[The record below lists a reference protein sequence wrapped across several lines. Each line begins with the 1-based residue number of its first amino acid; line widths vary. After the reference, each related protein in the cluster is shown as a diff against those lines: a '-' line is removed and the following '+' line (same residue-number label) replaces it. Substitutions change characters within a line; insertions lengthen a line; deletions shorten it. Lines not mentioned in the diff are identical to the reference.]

1 MVRLVLCAR
10 DGSALPELAPD
21 EVLSCERTESVG
33 GGYSMDL
40 ETTRRLR
47 KGDRLLCRDATGTW
61 REYVVVG
68 LAEERG
74 SGTYRLEWSLM
85 ADLSECAHRALKVP
99 GKSGG
104 TTAADALAQALD
116 GTGWQVG
123 EVDVASRASCSYYY
137 ESKWECLRSV
147 VEAFGG
153 EVRADVEVG
162 PCGVESRKVSLVQH
176 LGTRTAV
183 RRFDYGCDMDG
194 ISREVSEDA
203 VVARIIP
210 RGKGE
215 ESGDGYGRRVTVES
229 VNGGLDYV
237 QDDEV
242 AEALR
247 VPDGKGGWR
256 YPEAVVVNEECE
268 TPAELLAWATSVLHD
283 YTRPKVTYSAD
294 VVQFAAA
301 GLDSKGIGVGD
312 EVQCVDRAFLGGE
325 GLRVEGRVVEMRVD
339 ELDPSRTRLT
349 IGDLA
354 GSAARDLASL
364 SRSLAD
370 TRQTV
375 AAVSGGATD
384 AASYVQALIDRINA
398 ELNAAGGYTYLHQ
411 GGGLWVYDRA
421 EDQGPTKA
429 INLVGGALRIASGK
443 TADGE
448 WDWKT
453 VMTAGDGILAD
464 AVTAARLVAGRIQ
477 SADGRSWWDLD
488 SGDVHLESYASSDDL
503 DEVAGR
509 LDAARLAVL
518 VDVSYAASASGTVA
532 PAAWAP
538 SPPAVP
544 AGQYLWTRTLTTYE
558 DGSSDASYTVARQGA
573 DGARGPKGDAG
584 EKGDAGP
591 QGATGATG
599 PIGPQGLKGDTGATG
614 PQGPTGPQGATGATG
629 PKGDGLDIKD
639 TRNDN
644 WPPSWYFS
652 NYPKTTVNEFK
663 QCSVIGLAGV
673 GTYCNLITYTPWG
686 DSSGGY
692 PKQTAKVEG
701 TGKEFWRVGTSAT
714 DWSPWVDPHG
724 EFVSLS
730 TRVTA
735 AETSI
740 NQNRDQIA
748 LAATKT
754 EVATL
759 TNNLTNNYY
768 TKTQADAAIKV
779 QADRVTSTVT
789 RVESLETSRSN
800 KGLFKETVDLSA
812 SSWDADT
819 YYPVVGTRIPYSGY
833 HDFQVN
839 VQLNSGTNPPWST
852 HAQGFTCNLSARMK
866 AGGWGTVDYGTLGW
880 IDDSSCNFCDAMP
893 AYIAQ
898 NTNSSKPVLYLRGGG
913 RYFVYCSYSCAW
925 EPSPSAWT
933 ESSQTYAPTATP
945 SNSSALVSSWAQ
957 RATVSEHTSKITQ
970 LDSRISSEV
979 SERTALGTK
988 VSALEQT
995 ASGITARVSS
1005 VERRAVVGSQRQ
1017 YYPST
1022 SPTSLAGGS
1031 WGTSAPAA
1039 AQGRYIWE
1047 RTLLTYGDGTAS
1059 YSPGE
1064 GGVCVTGN
1072 TGATGPQGAQ
1082 GPTGATGATGPKG
1095 SPGTDLSQGKAM
1107 YADPF
1112 FSSGTNGCSVYNN
1125 AGSGTVAVARQA
1137 RSADNPCTQR
1147 GHELKVT
1154 TSGAASPGHGG
1165 VYQTIQSR
1173 ANAVFV
1179 RRVIAKIPAGYSLM
1193 NAENSMGSGYSCEWL
1208 TDRAGTGAFRE
1219 YMYRYR
1225 CGASGTFSSGGHMYV
1240 TGGAVATASAPLVWY
1255 VACCQTYDMTGAPDA
1270 SEALAAASAAAQT
1283 VVELSTSVRQTNDSL
1298 TDSIARKTA
1307 EISALQGALSG
1318 LEGGL
1323 GSVSGRVSEVEASFR
1338 RTMDASGNPV
1348 LDLLTTA
1355 NGFGT
1360 RITNTEMA
1368 FMDSGQKVAYV
1379 SNKRLYIEQAEV
1391 VGQMQVGDYAFVQRP
1406 GHLSL
1411 KYVGA

>member
-47 KGDRLLCRDATGTW
+47 KGDRLLCRDAAGTW

-162 PCGVESRKVSLVQH
+162 PSGVASRKVSLVQH

-247 VPDGKGGWR
+247 VPDGRGGWR

-488 SGDVHLESYASSDDL
+488 SGDVHLAAYASSDDL
-503 DEVAGR
+503 DDVAGR
-509 LDAARLAVL
+509 LDAAKLIASVE
-518 VDVSYAASASGTVA
+518 VSYAASASGTVA

-538 SPPAVP
+538 SPPAAP

-558 DGSSDASYTVARQGA
+558 DGSSDAAYSVARQGS
-573 DGARGPKGDAG
+573 DGAKGDKGDAG
-584 EKGDAGP
+584 AQGPTGP
-591 QGATGATG
+591 QGAA
-599 PIGPQGLKGDTGATG
+599 G
-614 PQGPTGPQGATGATG
+614 PQGPTGPQGVTGATG

-644 WPPSWYFS
+644 QPPSWYFS
-652 NYPKTTVNEFK
+652 NYPKTTVNELK

-673 GTYCNLITYTPWG
+673 GALCNLVTYVPWG

-724 EFVSLS
+724 EFVSLN

-735 AETSI
+735 AETGI
-740 NQNRDQIA
+740 TQNRNQIA

-768 TKTQADAAIKV
+768 TKTQSDASLKV

-812 SSWDADT
+812 ASWDAGT
-819 YYPVVGTRIPYSGY
+819 YYPVVGTRIPSSGY

-839 VQLNSGTNPPWST
+839 VQLNSGTKPPWST
-852 HAQGFTCNLSARMK
+852 HDQGFTCNLSARMK

-880 IDDSSCNFCDAMP
+880 IDDSSFNFCDGMP

-925 EPSPSAWT
+925 TPSPSAWT
-933 ESSQTYAPTATP
+933 DNEQTYAPTATP
-945 SNSSALVSSWAQ
+945 SNSSALVSNWAQ
-957 RATVSEHTSKITQ
+957 RDAVVQHASKITQ
-970 LDSRISSEV
+970 LESSISAEV
-979 SERTALGTK
+979 SARTALGTR
-988 VSALEQT
+988 VSTLEQT
-995 ASGITARVSS
+995 ASGITTRVSGI
-1005 VERRAVVGSQRQ
+1005 EKKAVVGSQRQ
-1017 YYPST
+1017 YYSST

-1031 WGTSAPAA
+1031 WGTATPAA
-1039 AQGRYIWE
+1039 AQGRYTWE

-1112 FSSGTNGCSVYNN
+1112 FSSGTNGCSVYDNT
-1125 AGSGTVAVARQA
+1125 GSGNVTVARQA
-1137 RSADNPCTQR
+1137 RSADNPCTQS

-1154 TSGAASPGHGG
+1154 TKGAASPSHGG
-1165 VYQTIQSR
+1165 VYQNIQSR

-1225 CGASGTFSSGGHMYV
+1225 CGSSGSFSSGGHMYL
-1240 TGGAVATASAPLVWY
+1240 TGGTVATASAPVVWY
-1255 VACCQTYDMTGAPDA
+1255 LAMCQTYDMTGAPDA

-1348 LDLLTTA
+1348 LDLATTA
-1355 NGFGT
+1355 NGFST
-1360 RITNTEMA
+1360 RITNQRMS
-1368 FMDSGQKVAYV
+1368 FMDGGQEVAYV
-1379 SNKRLYIEQAEV
+1379 GNKKFYVDQMEV
-1391 VGQMQVGDYAFVQRP
+1391 EGQMQVGDYAWVQRP

>member
-162 PCGVESRKVSLVQH
+162 PSGVASRKVSLVQH

-215 ESGDGYGRRVTVES
+215 ESGDGYGRRVTIES

-247 VPDGKGGWR
+247 VPDGRGGWR

-268 TPAELLAWATSVLHD
+268 TPDELLAWATSVLHD

-349 IGDLA
+349 IGELA

-488 SGDVHLESYASSDDL
+488 SGDVHLAAYASSEDL
-503 DEVAGR
+503 DDVAGR
-509 LDAARLAVL
+509 LDAAKLIASVE
-518 VDVSYAASASGTVA
+518 VSYAASASGTVA

-538 SPPAVP
+538 SLPAAP

-558 DGSSDASYTVARQGA
+558 DGSSDAAYSVARQGSDGAQGPKGA
-573 DGARGPKGDAG
+573 DGRDGAKGDKGDAGAQGPTGPQGATGPKGDAG
-584 EKGDAGP
+584 PKGDT
-591 QGATGATG
+591 GATGATG
-599 PIGPQGLKGDTGATG
+599 PAGPQGAAG

-644 WPPSWYFS
+644 QPPSWYFS
-652 NYPKTTVNEFK
+652 NYPKTTVNELK

-673 GTYCNLITYTPWG
+673 GALCNLVTYVPWG

-724 EFVSLS
+724 EFVSLN

-740 NQNRDQIA
+740 TQNRNQIA

-759 TNNLTNNYY
+759 TSNLTNNYY
-768 TKTQADAAIKV
+768 TKAQSDASLKV

-812 SSWDADT
+812 SSWDAGT

-839 VQLNSGTNPPWST
+839 VQLNSGTKPPWST

-866 AGGWGTVDYGTLGW
+866 AGGWGTVNYGTLGW
-880 IDDSSCNFCDAMP
+880 IDDSSFNYCDGMP

-913 RYFVYCSYSCAW
+913 RYFVYCSYGCAW
-925 EPSPSAWT
+925 EPKPSSWT
-933 ESSQTYAPTATP
+933 ENSQTFAPTATP
-945 SNSSALVSSWAQ
+945 SNSSELVSNWAQ
-957 RATVSEHTSKITQ
+957 RDAVVQHASKITQ
-970 LDSRISSEV
+970 LESSISAEV
-979 SERTALGTK
+979 SARTALGTR
-988 VSALEQT
+988 VSTLEQT
-995 ASGITARVSS
+995 ADGLSSQVTGVTTRLDNLKVGGRNLFKGSGREAITLSTYQSVGSFSQFYGCLTFDPAEYVGESFTVSFWARSPNGTTPLKVYNRNGNPRYFRFEATLDPSLGTEWRHYAHTFVNRDFGDS
-1005 VERRAVVGSQRQ
+1005 CPTYSRIEIYASAKTGVQVREIKVER
-1017 YYPST
+1017 
-1022 SPTSLAGGS
+1022 
-1031 WGTSAPAA
+1031 
-1039 AQGRYIWE
+1039 
-1047 RTLLTYGDGTAS
+1047 
-1059 YSPGE
+1059 
-1064 GGVCVTGN
+1064 GN
-1072 TGATGPQGAQ
+1072 
-1082 GPTGATGATGPKG
+1082 
-1095 SPGTDLSQGKAM
+1095 
-1107 YADPF
+1107 
-1112 FSSGTNGCSVYNN
+1112 
-1125 AGSGTVAVARQA
+1125 
-1137 RSADNPCTQR
+1137 
-1147 GHELKVT
+1147 
-1154 TSGAASPGHGG
+1154 
-1165 VYQTIQSR
+1165 
-1173 ANAVFV
+1173 
-1179 RRVIAKIPAGYSLM
+1179 
-1193 NAENSMGSGYSCEWL
+1193 
-1208 TDRAGTGAFRE
+1208 
-1219 YMYRYR
+1219 
-1225 CGASGTFSSGGHMYV
+1225 
-1240 TGGAVATASAPLVWY
+1240 VATDWTPAPE
-1255 VACCQTYDMTGAPDA
+1255 DA
-1270 SEALAAASAAAQT
+1270 EEAYATKAAVT
-1283 VVELSTSVRQTNDSL
+1283 ELSTRVDQTNSFI
-1298 TDSIARKTA
+1298 TDSIARKTT
-1307 EISALQGALSG
+1307 EISALQGQLSG

-1338 RTMDASGNPV
+1338 RTMDAGGNPQ
-1348 LDLLTTA
+1348 LDLMTTA

>member
-162 PCGVESRKVSLVQH
+162 PSGVASRKVSLVQH

-215 ESGDGYGRRVTVES
+215 ESGDGYGRRVTIES

-268 TPAELLAWATSVLHD
+268 TPDELLAWATSVLHD

-488 SGDVHLESYASSDDL
+488 SGDVHLAAYASSDDL
-503 DEVAGR
+503 DDVAGR
-509 LDAARLAVL
+509 LDAAKLIASVE
-518 VDVSYAASASGTVA
+518 VSYAASASGTVA

-538 SPPAVP
+538 SPPAAP

-558 DGSSDASYTVARQGA
+558 DGSSDAAYSVARQGS
-573 DGARGPKGDAG
+573 DGAKGDKGDAG
-584 EKGDAGP
+584 AQGPTGP
-591 QGATGATG
+591 QGAA
-599 PIGPQGLKGDTGATG
+599 G

-644 WPPSWYFS
+644 QPPSWYFS
-652 NYPKTTVNEFK
+652 NYPKTTVNELK

-673 GTYCNLITYTPWG
+673 GALCNLVTYVPWG

-724 EFVSLS
+724 EFVSLN

-735 AETSI
+735 AETGI
-740 NQNRDQIA
+740 TQNRNQIA

-759 TNNLTNNYY
+759 TSNLTNNYY
-768 TKTQADAAIKV
+768 TKAQSDANLKV
-779 QADRVTSTVT
+779 QADRITAEVT
-789 RVESLETSRSN
+789 
-800 KGLFKETVDLSA
+800 
-812 SSWDADT
+812 
-819 YYPVVGTRIPYSGY
+819 
-833 HDFQVN
+833 
-839 VQLNSGTNPPWST
+839 
-852 HAQGFTCNLSARMK
+852 
-866 AGGWGTVDYGTLGW
+866 
-880 IDDSSCNFCDAMP
+880 
-893 AYIAQ
+893 
-898 NTNSSKPVLYLRGGG
+898 
-913 RYFVYCSYSCAW
+913 
-925 EPSPSAWT
+925 
-933 ESSQTYAPTATP
+933 
-945 SNSSALVSSWAQ
+945 
-957 RATVSEHTSKITQ
+957 
-970 LDSRISSEV
+970 
-979 SERTALGTK
+979 ERTALGTR
-988 VSALEQT
+988 VSTLEQT
-995 ASGITARVSS
+995 ADGLSSQVTGVTTRLDNLKVGGRNLVTKAACLSGSYEKTFERGGRVAYTANILSGLV
-1005 VERRAVVGSQRQ
+1005 
-1017 YYPST
+1017 
-1022 SPTSLAGGS
+1022 
-1031 WGTSAPAA
+1031 
-1039 AQGRYIWE
+1039 
-1047 RTLLTYGDGTAS
+1047 GTADGS
-1059 YSPGE
+1059 VGE
-1064 GGVCVTGN
+1064 EVTLSFEIKLDDGGVSRALSVYAYQGSGVSIERSSAVTPVSEWRRFSHATRVKRYPIGN
-1072 TGATGPQGAQ
+1072 YEN
-1082 GPTGATGATGPKG
+1082 G
-1095 SPGTDLSQGKAM
+1095 SP
-1107 YADPF
+1107 Y
-1112 FSSGTNGCSVYNN
+1112 
-1125 AGSGTVAVARQA
+1125 
-1137 RSADNPCTQR
+1137 
-1147 GHELKVT
+1147 
-1154 TSGAASPGHGG
+1154 TSGEVWIWDHVGG
-1165 VYQTIQSR
+1165 NKFSIRNV
-1173 ANAVFV
+1173 
-1179 RRVIAKIPAGYSLM
+1179 KIERG
-1193 NAENSMGSGYSCEWL
+1193 N
-1208 TDRAGTGAFRE
+1208 
-1219 YMYRYR
+1219 
-1225 CGASGTFSSGGHMYV
+1225 
-1240 TGGAVATASAPLVWY
+1240 VATDWTPAPE
-1255 VACCQTYDMTGAPDA
+1255 DA
-1270 SEALAAASAAAQT
+1270 EEAYATKAAVT
-1283 VVELSTSVRQTNDSL
+1283 ELSTRVDQTNSSI
-1298 TDSIARKTA
+1298 TDSISRKTA

-1318 LEGGL
+1318 LSGDL

-1338 RTMDASGNPV
+1338 RTMDAGGNPQ
-1348 LDLLTTA
+1348 LDLMTTA

>member
-162 PCGVESRKVSLVQH
+162 PSGVASRKVSLVQH

-215 ESGDGYGRRVTVES
+215 ESGDGYGRRVTIES

-247 VPDGKGGWR
+247 VPDGRGGWR

-268 TPAELLAWATSVLHD
+268 TPDELLAWATSVLHD

-488 SGDVHLESYASSDDL
+488 SGDVHLAAYASSDDL
-503 DEVAGR
+503 DDVAGR
-509 LDAARLAVL
+509 LDAAKLIASVE
-518 VDVSYAASASGTVA
+518 VSYAASASGTVA

-538 SPPAVP
+538 SPPPVP

-558 DGSSDASYTVARQGA
+558 DGSSDAAYSVARQGS
-573 DGARGPKGDAG
+573 DGAKGDKGDAG
-584 EKGDAGP
+584 AQGPTGP
-591 QGATGATG
+591 QGAA
-599 PIGPQGLKGDTGATG
+599 G
-614 PQGPTGPQGATGATG
+614 PQGPTGPQGANGATG

-644 WPPSWYFS
+644 QPPSWYFS
-652 NYPKTTVNEFK
+652 NYPRTTVNELK

-673 GTYCNLITYTPWG
+673 GALCNLVTYVPWG

-724 EFVSLS
+724 EFVSLN

-735 AETSI
+735 AETGI
-740 NQNRDQIA
+740 TQNRNQIA

-768 TKTQADAAIKV
+768 TKTQSDANLKV
-779 QADRVTSTVT
+779 QADRITAEVTERGKLGTKVATLEQTASGLQSQVTSV
-789 RVESLETSRSN
+789 
-800 KGLFKETVDLSA
+800 KGTADAAKASIDGLSIGGRNLFKGHGDEVITLATYQSVGSFSQFYDCLTFDPAERVGESFTVSFWARSPNGSTPL
-812 SSWDADT
+812 
-819 YYPVVGTRIPYSGY
+819 
-833 HDFQVN
+833 QVYN
-839 VQLNSGTNPPWST
+839 RNGNP
-852 HAQGFTCNLSARMK
+852 
-866 AGGWGTVDYGTLGW
+866 
-880 IDDSSCNFCDAMP
+880 
-893 AYIAQ
+893 
-898 NTNSSKPVLYLRGGG
+898 
-913 RYFVYCSYSCAW
+913 RYFRFETTLDRELGAEWRRYTHTFVNRDFGEACPIYNRL
-925 EPSPSAWT
+925 EI
-933 ESSQTYAPTATP
+933 YAPARTGVQVRGIKVERG
-945 SNSSALVSSWAQ
+945 N
-957 RATVSEHTSKITQ
+957 RATDWTPAPEDLASAATVAEHSSKITQ
-970 LDSRISSEV
+970 LDSRISTEV

-995 ASGITARVSS
+995 ASGITTRVSGI
-1005 VERRAVVGSQRQ
+1005 EKRAVVGSQRQ

-1031 WGTSAPAA
+1031 WGTAAPAA
-1039 AQGRYIWE
+1039 AQGRYTWE

-1112 FSSGTNGCSVYNN
+1112 FSSGTNSCGVYNN
-1125 AGSGTVAVARQA
+1125 SANGNVVIARQA
-1137 RSADNPCTQR
+1137 RSADNPCTQS
-1147 GHELKVT
+1147 GFELKVT
-1154 TSGAASPGHGG
+1154 TKGAANPSHGG
-1165 VYQTIQSR
+1165 ILQNITSR
-1173 ANAVFV
+1173 AGAVFV
-1179 RRVIAKIPAGYSLM
+1179 RRVIAKIPVGYSI
-1193 NAENSMGSGYSCEWL
+1193 NNNENSMGSGYQVEWL

-1219 YMYRYR
+1219 YLYRYR
-1225 CGASGTFSSGGHMYV
+1225 CGSSGTFSTGGHMSIN
-1240 TGGAVATASAPLVWY
+1240 GGAVATESAPVVWY

-1270 SEALAAASAAAQT
+1270 SEALAAASSLAQT

-1307 EISALQGALSG
+1307 EISALQGQISG

-1348 LDLLTTA
+1348 LDLMTTA
-1355 NGFGT
+1355 NGFST
-1360 RITNTEMA
+1360 RITNQRMS
-1368 FMDSGQKVAYV
+1368 FMDGGQEVAYV
-1379 SNKRLYIEQAEV
+1379 GNKKFYVDQMEV
-1391 VGQMQVGDYAFVQRP
+1391 EGQMQVGDYAWVQRP